1 MRSFLASRSVEGLV
15 ADSLVTLHV
24 GFDRVKR
31 VEHRLPAFPQLHLYR
46 HSKMNPGS
54 IPHEVGLRLTLSDA
68 RILPNHHPVRR
79 HSRHVD
85 ETMVFRGI
93 PIRAQSAGIRP

>member
-1 MRSFLASRSVEGLV
+1 MRSLLASRLVEGLV
-15 ADSLVTLHV
+15 AASVVTLHAV
-24 GFDRVKR
+24 FDRVKR
-31 VEHRLPAFPQLHLYR
+31 VEHRLPAFPQPHLYR
-46 HSKMNPGS
+46 HSKMNPDS
-54 IPHEVGLRLTLSDA
+54 IPHEAGPRLTLSDA
-68 RILPNHHPVRR
+68 RILPNHHPARR